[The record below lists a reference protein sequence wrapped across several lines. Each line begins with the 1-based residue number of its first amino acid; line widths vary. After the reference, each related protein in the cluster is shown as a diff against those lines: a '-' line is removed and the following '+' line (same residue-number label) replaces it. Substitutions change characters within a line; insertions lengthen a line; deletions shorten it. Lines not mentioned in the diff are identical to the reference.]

1 MPNPTL
7 PALLAAC
14 ILLTGCATG
23 TQSTTNPLDA
33 QAKKFQPAAGKAS
46 LYINRD
52 GDVGS
57 SITTLQVVLD
67 GHNIALLPPNTYQW
81 ISAEPGEHT
90 LMLNIA
96 SGEQEGLSP
105 GSFKNASHLKLNVE
119 PGNSYFFRANLRF
132 GFTKSQLNMV
142 QVGDKEGRQSI
153 SASRL
158 APAPAA
164 KSAADSTAKP

>member
-46 LYINRD
+46 LYINRN

-57 SITTLQVVLD
+57 GATTLQILLD
-67 GHNIALLPPNTYQW
+67 GREVALLPFSTYQW
-81 ISAEPGEHT
+81 ISVEPGEHT

-96 SGEQEGLSP
+96 SGEQEALRP

-132 GFTKSQLNMV
+132 GSINTQLNLV
-142 QVGDKEGRQSI
+142 QVGGKEGRQSI